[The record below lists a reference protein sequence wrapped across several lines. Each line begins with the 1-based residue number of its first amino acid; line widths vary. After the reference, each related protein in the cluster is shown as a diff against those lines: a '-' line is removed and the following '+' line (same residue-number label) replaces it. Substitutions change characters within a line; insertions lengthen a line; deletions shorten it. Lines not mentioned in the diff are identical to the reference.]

1 MQATSARQFSPG
13 ALMAPG
19 PNCPQ
24 AQRGNYSKSF
34 VLLINR
40 FYPLNA
46 SDPGGVVSQSAR
58 MQFMQALHEENECSE
73 SVYWNSLLRSTAAFG
88 NRAGW
93 DRLPMHWKWTLRVSP
108 PIIGQS
114 WIGPGKRSFALSGL
128 GNFQLVGSAEFSHS
142 HFESRLLKTVSDHRC
157 EITGVKLWAGL
168 LNR

>member
-46 SDPGGVVSQSAR
+46 S
-58 MQFMQALHEENECSE
+58 
-73 SVYWNSLLRSTAAFG
+73 
-88 NRAGW
+88 
-93 DRLPMHWKWTLRVSP
+93 
-108 PIIGQS
+108 
-114 WIGPGKRSFALSGL
+114 
-128 GNFQLVGSAEFSHS
+128 
-142 HFESRLLKTVSDHRC
+142 
-157 EITGVKLWAGL
+157 
-168 LNR
+168 